1 MLLAGAACRGPVAP
15 IGDDAYVD
23 VMSRLLVADTRLFDP
38 ALVDS
43 AKAAILAEWSVSGE
57 DLVEYSRIWGP
68 DSEKMAELWER
79 IGTLVDSLAAIEAE
93 SLRDNPGS
101 GGP

>member
-1 MLLAGAACRGPVAP
+1 
-15 IGDDAYVD
+15 
-23 VMSRLLVADTRLFDP
+23 
-38 ALVDS
+38 
-43 AKAAILAEWSVSGE
+43 
-57 DLVEYSRIWGP
+57 
-68 DSEKMAELWER
+68 MAELWER